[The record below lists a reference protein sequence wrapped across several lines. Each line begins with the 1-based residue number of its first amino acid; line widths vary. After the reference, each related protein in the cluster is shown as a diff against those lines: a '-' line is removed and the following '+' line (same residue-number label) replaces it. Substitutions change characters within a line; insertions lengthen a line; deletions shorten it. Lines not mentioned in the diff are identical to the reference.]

1 MQINC
6 ENMIVTPNE
15 DGTYKLELLN
25 CPFKDNN
32 GEEISGIITF
42 PRVSKDGVDSFKN
55 ENVIPKSEIFS
66 VIIPEEEK
74 FIRLKP
80 LTLEYLRENHCINCQ
95 QWRGENHDYNYKS
108 CERCMENIKSSQ
120 KVFQN

>member
-1 MQINC
+1 MGIPVIAVGVPTVVDISTYRFDLSGESTGEDE

-66 VIIPEEEK
+66 VIVSEE
-74 FIRLKP
+74 
-80 LTLEYLRENHCINCQ
+80 
-95 QWRGENHDYNYKS
+95 
-108 CERCMENIKSSQ
+108 
-120 KVFQN
+120 